1 MMIIKILRSFSC
13 CFAVLFKRSV
23 PSPLLLFFWIES
35 CFVSFTALIWMTKE
49 QIVTGLSQ
57 DCHRTHTTSEQRI
70 LCKKTKRGRNPK
82 RQQEDNSSSDSS
94 QVKACKTLSPRMHS
108 LLNLLLFLRKTSLV
122 ITRRWSVWR
131 NENERTRTERE
142 TCKEREDDMRHWME
156 DSRDD
161 QRHGVSQKVVRKQ
174 VVFTA
179 SASFLSCQGMESM
192 KWTCCFHCFLS
203 TERVYRLL
211 HSSSSTTSSWQVK
224 PISASRLQSR
234 NLSQSRSHHDVIF
247 SSSTFTALFLRVCI

>member
-131 NENERTRTERE
+131 NENERERE
-142 TCKEREDDMRHWME
+142 NENRERNM
-156 DSRDD
+156 
-161 QRHGVSQKVVRKQ
+161 QREGGWHETLNGRLTRWSKAWRVSEGCEETSCIHSFGFFPVLSGHGVNE
-174 VVFTA
+174 
-179 SASFLSCQGMESM
+179 MN
-192 KWTCCFHCFLS
+192 
-203 TERVYRLL
+203 LL
-211 HSSSSTTSSWQVK
+211 LPLLPVNGACLSSSSFILFYYFIMTSQANLRFSTTIEKS
-224 PISASRLQSR
+224 
-234 NLSQSRSHHDVIF
+234 
-247 SSSTFTALFLRVCI
+247 